1 MSDRWRR
8 RLAAA
13 VVRGFAVLVP
23 HDERDRW
30 KREWLAEIE
39 CSKADGVVGHSLGA
53 APHAVFLFKDAWR
66 WDVMH
71 RDVHYALR
79 SLLHRP
85 GFLIAAAVTLAVG
98 IGANAALFS
107 VIDAVLLRP
116 QSYGEPERILSV
128 FETQDGGITRDG
140 PGPANLLDWR
150 RQSETLDGIAAWW
163 VESTTL
169 LGDRNGE
176 TEEVPSARVTAD
188 FFRVLA
194 VEPILG
200 RTFTDAE
207 VADGEPV
214 AVLSYELWQTRY
226 ASDDGVL
233 EMDVRFKNEA
243 WRVIGVMP
251 PRFRPPGTLAGD
263 VLLYKPWDF
272 ERDYA
277 HLPEVPRDHRFLRA
291 AARLAPGTTL
301 SQAQAEMDS
310 IAASLSAAYP
320 PTNRGWSV
328 VLVPVHEAI
337 VGDVKPALI
346 ILLGASGFLLLLACS
361 NVTSLLLM
369 RASGRSREM
378 AVRTALGA
386 SRLRLVRQLVVESI
400 LLAGLGAVL
409 GTLFARAG
417 IELVLRFAPAGIPRV
432 EEISIDGRVLMF
444 ALAVAAL
451 TGLAA
456 GLAPAIHSSSAP
468 PSRGLKDA
476 SGIVSSEGTRQRL
489 RSAIVAVEVAAAV
502 LLLTGSGLFLQS
514 FARVLAV
521 EPGFDPERLLVV
533 RMRLDP
539 ETYGGG
545 GAHLYYVEL
554 LQRLRALPDVISAAG
569 TTALEMDEMD
579 VDFDRPFWRDGEPR
593 PLGGGPGVQIRMAT
607 VGYFETMRIPLL
619 AGRTFQELDDR
630 TKPRVLMVNESMARR
645 TWPGASPLGKRI
657 FIDYQNYRVAYEIV
671 GVVGDTRFYGHR
683 SATKPA
689 VYIPHA
695 QNPYL
700 PLNLVIRTASDPA
713 AIAPAARRA
722 VLEQDPNQPVHSMHT
737 MDALVSGHLGKD
749 RFAAFLMTL
758 LAAIALLLAT
768 VGLYGAV
775 AYGVSLRR
783 RELGLRLALGADRRD
798 IVKLVLAGGV
808 PIGLVGTAIGLAAA
822 VLWGRFLRA
831 VLFEISPT
839 DATTLGVAAIL
850 AIVTVVSACYLPAL
864 RASRIDPT
872 TSLRAD

>member
-1 MSDRWRR
+1 MSECWRR

-13 VVRGFAVLVP
+13 VVQLIAALVP
-23 HDERDRW
+23 RDERDRW
-30 KREWLAEIE
+30 KREWLAEIA
-39 CSKADGVVGHSLGA
+39 CSKPSGLVGHSLGA
-53 APHAVFLFKDAWR
+53 VPHAVFLIKEAWR
-66 WDVMH
+66 WDMVH

-79 SLLHRP
+79 SLLHQP
-85 GFLIAAAVTLAVG
+85 GFLVAASVTLAVG
-98 IGANAALFS
+98 IGANTALFS

-116 QSYGEPERILSV
+116 QSYGEPERLLSV

-150 RQSETLDGIAAWW
+150 RESETLESIAAWW
-163 VESTTL
+163 VESTTI
-169 LGDRNGE
+169 LGDRHGE

-194 VEPILG
+194 VEPTLG
-200 RTFTDAE
+200 RTFTEEE
-207 VADGEPV
+207 VATGETV

-226 ASDDGVL
+226 ASDEGVL
-233 EMDVRFKNEA
+233 EKEVRFKNDA

-251 PRFRPPGTLAGD
+251 ARFRPPGTFPGD
-263 VLLYKPWDF
+263 VLLFKPWDF
-272 ERDYA
+272 RRDYA
-277 HLPEVPRDHRFLRA
+277 HLPQVPRDHRFLRA
-291 AARLAPGTTL
+291 AARLEPGITL
-301 SQAQAEMDS
+301 AEARAEMDS
-310 IAASLSAAYP
+310 IAASLAEAYP
-320 PTNRGWSV
+320 ETNRGWGV

-337 VGDVKPALI
+337 VGDVKSALI

-386 SRLRLVRQLVVESI
+386 SRLRLVRQLVVESVV
-400 LLAGLGAVL
+400 LAGLGAVI

-432 EEISIDGRVLMF
+432 EEIGIDERVLMF
-444 ALAVAAL
+444 ALTIAAL

-456 GLAPAIHSSSAP
+456 GLAPAIQGSSAL
-468 PSRGLKDA
+468 PSRSLKDA
-476 SGIVSSEGTRQRL
+476 SGVVSSERTRQRL
-489 RSAIVAVEVAAAV
+489 RSAIVVVEVAAAV
-502 LLLTGSGLFLQS
+502 LLVTGSGLFLQS

-539 ETYGGG
+539 ETYGRG
-545 GAHLYYVEL
+545 GARLYYDEL
-554 LQRLRALPDVISAAG
+554 LERLRALPNVIGAAG

-619 AGRTFQELDDR
+619 AGRTFDELDDR
-630 TKPRVLMVNESMARR
+630 TKPRVLIVNESMARR

-657 FIDYQNYRVAYEIV
+657 FIDYQSYQGAYEIV

-700 PLNLVIRTASDPA
+700 PLNLVIRTAGDPT
-713 AIAPAARRA
+713 AIAPAVRRA

-737 MDALVSGHLGKD
+737 MEALVSGYLGGD
-749 RFAAFLMTL
+749 RFAAFLMTV

-775 AYGVSLRR
+775 AYGVSFRK
-783 RELGLRLALGADRRD
+783 RELGLRLALGADRGD
-798 IVKLVLAGGV
+798 IVKLILAGGV
-808 PIGLVGTAIGLAAA
+808 PIGLVGMALGLGGA
-822 VLWGRFLRA
+822 VLSGRFLRA

-839 DATTLGVAAIL
+839 DATTLGVAAVL
-850 AIVTVVSACYLPAL
+850 AIVTVVSACYLPAR